1 MNIIKK
7 TLSISFVIFTLNI
20 NAQEL
25 IINDAATLEI
35 DPSAILVLSNGMSLV
50 NNSTLGNLNG
60 TFVFKGT
67 LPQKIDGTQ
76 PVTISA
82 LNIEEGAFVD
92 LLNNVNVNAELNLN
106 LGIIN
111 LLDHNLRM
119 GDGAVI
125 NGTYSDQSMISA
137 DGAGKLE
144 YAISGNG
151 AYFYPVGDT
160 SGVDDYSPATL
171 TFNSGTYTD
180 AVVGINLKNI
190 KHPNNSS
197 STDYLN
203 RYWTVSESGLTDID
217 CDVTFGYTNEDIVG
231 TESNMYGAQWDGTY
245 WTALDQVSLYSVT
258 GTVQSFSDFTAGELA
273 VLSIEENTPNA
284 IKILVNGKH
293 IMMQTDPNFPIAK
306 IEVFNKLGQHIF
318 TKIPANALYFEFSL
332 NEQPDIYL
340 LRLSSDEKSITKK
353 IYIW

>member
-1 MNIIKK
+1 MNIIKN
-7 TLSISFVIFTLNI
+7 TLAISFVIFTLNI

-35 DPSAILVLSNGMSLV
+35 DPSARLILSNGMSLV
-50 NNSTLGNLNG
+50 NHSSLGNLNG

-67 LPQKIDGTQ
+67 LPQKIYGSQ
-76 PVTISA
+76 PVTFAA

-92 LLNNVNVNAELNLN
+92 LNNNVNVSGELNLN
-106 LGIIN
+106 LGIVN
-111 LLDHNLRM
+111 LLDHNLRI

-144 YAISGNG
+144 YEISANG
-151 AYFYPVGDT
+151 TYFYPVGDT
-160 SGVDDYSPATL
+160 SGIDDYSPATL
-171 TFNSGTYTD
+171 TFNSGTYTN
-180 AVVGINLKNI
+180 AVVGINLKNM

-203 RYWTVSESGLTDID
+203 RYWTVSDVGLTDID
-217 CDVTFGYTNEDIVG
+217 CDVIFGYTNEDIVG
-231 TESNMYGAQWDGTY
+231 TESNMYGGQWDGTY

-273 VLSIEENTPNA
+273 ILSVEEKTADALN
-284 IKILVNGKH
+284 IIVNGKN
-293 IMMQTDPNFPIAK
+293 IIMQTEPGFPIDK

-332 NEQPDIYL
+332 NEQPDFYL